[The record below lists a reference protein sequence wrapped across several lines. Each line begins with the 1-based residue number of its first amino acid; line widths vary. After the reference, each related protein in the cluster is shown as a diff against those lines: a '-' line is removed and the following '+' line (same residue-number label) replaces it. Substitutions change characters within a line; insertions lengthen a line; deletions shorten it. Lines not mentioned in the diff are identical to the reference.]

1 VYHTKRVPWK
11 TLGTDWSNDFKED
24 KRAKEAQMDRAPVW
38 WNPYVH
44 VYAPSTDS
52 YNIVGTQ

>member
-1 VYHTKRVPWK
+1 M
-11 TLGTDWSNDFKED
+11 DWSLNDFKED
-24 KRAKEAQMDRAPVW
+24 KRAKAAQMERAPVW

-52 YNIVGTQ
+52 YNYGYPVAN